1 MRASGNAST
10 TDSAQYIR
18 SGVASPYREMSRS
31 ATQLPVPFTRPAS
44 RHSGEQ
50 ARQPCA
56 VTCQAWANASRST
69 VAAASPRPR
78 WIDGLRANA

>member
-1 MRASGNAST
+1 M
-10 TDSAQYIR
+10 
-18 SGVASPYREMSRS
+18 
-31 ATQLPVPFTRPAS
+31 
-44 RHSGEQ
+44 
-50 ARQPCA
+50 QPCA